1 MAGTRC
7 VRRINGNYAR
17 NLDVNEVYNPRNDRW
32 QRLSP
37 LPTARS
43 GIAAAALQGRIF
55 VVGGEAPSGT
65 FHHVEAY
72 EPKSDRWTSYAR
84 MPTPRHG
91 LGTAVH
97 AGRIYVIS
105 GGPTPGASYSSA
117 NEIFTPQGKPRQ
129 PTQLREPGWL
139 QRQLQDGD

>member
-1 MAGTRC
+1 MIPTPNNELRWRQL
-7 VRRINGNYAR
+7 RRRAI
-17 NLDVNEVYNPRNDRW
+17 V
-32 QRLSP
+32 SP
-37 LPTARS
+37 SPPWTECS
-43 GIAAAALQGRIF
+43 MPSAAASTGTTRATSMSTKSTILGTTAGSDFRPFPRRAAAVLQGRIF

-65 FHHVEAY
+65 FHHLEAY
-72 EPKSDRWTSYAR
+72 DPKSDRWTSYAR

-117 NEIFTPQGKPRQ
+117 NEIFTP
-129 PTQLREPGWL
+129 
-139 QRQLQDGD
+139 